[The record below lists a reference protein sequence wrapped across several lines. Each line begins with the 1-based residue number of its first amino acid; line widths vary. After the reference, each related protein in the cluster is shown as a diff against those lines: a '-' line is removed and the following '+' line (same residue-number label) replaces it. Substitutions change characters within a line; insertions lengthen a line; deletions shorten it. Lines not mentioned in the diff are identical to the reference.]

1 MVYTMAKEARENN
14 ERNSAEGREDRGMKG
29 LSYRCG
35 DAKTPLLYETIG
47 EHFDRMAEAHRDREA
62 PSSPT
67 KGSVDLR
74 RLPRAGGGPG
84 YGAQP

>member
-62 PSSPT
+62 LVVAHQ
-67 KGSVDLR
+67 GF
-74 RLPRAGGGPG
+74 GGPTALTTRRWRPWLRG
-84 YGAQP
+84 S